1 MILNRKD
8 VLIYSWSDRSFR
20 KKVTIA
26 ILLNVAM
33 LITMPFFF
41 QYIEHR
47 IGIQLN
53 DPLLQYIRPVD
64 VSIPVFVI
72 IWSMTGLIILR
83 AIQNPEICITFLFAF
98 LILCISRIITISIF
112 ALAPPAGLI
121 PLTDPL
127 TNIVYGNSFV
137 TKDLFYSGHAG
148 TQFLMFL
155 CLKKRTDKVFTVI
168 STFTVGVLLL
178 LQHVHYTIDI
188 VAAPIFAYLC
198 FVLARKMLRYRYT
211 HNQRLSNS

>member
-112 ALAPPAGLI
+112 
-121 PLTDPL
+121 
-127 TNIVYGNSFV
+127 
-137 TKDLFYSGHAG
+137 
-148 TQFLMFL
+148 
-155 CLKKRTDKVFTVI
+155 
-168 STFTVGVLLL
+168 
-178 LQHVHYTIDI
+178 
-188 VAAPIFAYLC
+188 
-198 FVLARKMLRYRYT
+198 VLAQQEQMQNYMWLILHHQAPGLMKM
-211 HNQRLSNS
+211 